1 MMSGN
6 SVRTKRRVVS
16 TSNSCSGVRARSS
29 TATPYLWRRLGR
41 KARRRRGPEEIRT
54 VPPHNWQPGAQ
65 TVDLRGQ
72 FRRQQ
77 RLAQV
82 LVVEVEESLRLPDL
96 LHRQRARSCLL
107 CQLLEDLVVD
117 EAREKRLLLDSPP
130 VSVDGIGGYY
140 GGPEERV
147 GPTVEIEQ
155 HPQAEVNEHKNRKG
169 VGNRAYRAVDDP
181 QRRDAPPEGNQRSGQ
196 ESQRGREH
204 DDHQDG
210 KTCSQPPDRR
220 EGVDSAVEVD
230 GYVDC
235 DQESALG
242 DERADKAT
250 RQPDIHADQ
259 QGQDY
264 DQVGAHAPL
273 APLGQL
279 ASRLGGGGDDQEAGV
294 DHGDACGLAGVEQFV
309 MADPGQTGDRSHHQ
323 GGRQDKDVAQGQV
336 LWLAGSPGSVG
347 RVPGSTGEY
356 DRAHDVA
363 GGRNDD
369 GDDVT
374 DLV

>member
-1 MMSGN
+1 MISGN

-16 TSNSCSGVRARSS
+16 TSSSCSGVRARSS

-54 VPPHNWQPGAQ
+54 VPPHNWQPSAQ
-65 TVDLRGQ
+65 TVDRVGQ

-117 EAREKRLLLDSPP
+117 EAREKGLLLDSLP

-147 GPTVEIEQ
+147 GPTVEIKQ

-169 VGNRAYRAVDDP
+169 VGNRAYRAVDEP

-210 KTCSQPPDRR
+210 KTCSQPPARR

-242 DERADKAT
+242 DQRADKAT

-264 DQVGAHAPL
+264 DQD
-273 APLGQL
+273 
-279 ASRLGGGGDDQEAGV
+279 GGV
-294 DHGDACGLAGVEQFV
+294 YHGDACGLAGVEQLV
-309 MADPGQTGDRSHHQ
+309 MADPGQTGDRSHDQ
-323 GGRQDKDVAQGQV
+323 GAGQDKDVAQGQV

-347 RVPGSTGEY
+347 RVPGSPGEY

-363 GGRNDD
+363 GGRND
-369 GDDVT
+369 
-374 DLV
+374 